1 MLYYFEQ
8 KLKNKLFKCY
18 KCIIMHML
26 MVYLFATQA
35 AHDQGCRVSSFVSY
49 SESFFSFFFKRL
61 FFPNCI
67 KIPSGDPFP
76 YVDSFGSSLLCV

>member
-1 MLYYFEQ
+1 MLYYFE
-8 KLKNKLFKCY
+8 LFKCY

-49 SESFFSFFFKRL
+49 SESFF